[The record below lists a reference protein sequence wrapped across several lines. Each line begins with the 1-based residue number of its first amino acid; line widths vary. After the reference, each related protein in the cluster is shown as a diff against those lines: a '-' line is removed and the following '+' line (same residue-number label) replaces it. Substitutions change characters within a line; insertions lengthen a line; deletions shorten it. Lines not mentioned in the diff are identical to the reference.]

1 MGFPL
6 RTAVRTSISLRFIS
20 VAGSRPMGFPL
31 RTAVR
36 TSISL
41 RFISVAG
48 SRLMGFPLRTAVR
61 TSISLRFISVAG
73 SRPMPKG
80 IDALE
85 SELSDASLPFGAR
98 LCAYAQKKA

>member
-1 MGFPL
+1 MGFPLRTAVRTSILLRFISVAGSRLMGFPL

-48 SRLMGFPLRTAVR
+48 SR
-61 TSISLRFISVAG
+61 
-73 SRPMPKG
+73 PMPKG

-85 SELSDASLPFGAR
+85 SKLSDASLPFGAR